1 MAIDET
7 SLSFTCMCTREIL
20 DFIIGD
26 YSLPSIK
33 REDESIQIQLP
44 YLKGYQIDDLFQKFE
59 LGHPSYSEYGNSRWA
74 RMKTLIYELDKV
86 GKAHQ
91 LIDYLFSKNR
101 FQSKVNEFAN
111 IQSFDNYVADVLT
124 FGIDYINKHLYLSGK
139 ELILTE
145 RYCYIQDRD
154 NKLIVK
160 CKNTKSINS
169 QYIKSLSD
177 RIIGDLESKNYDS
190 VITKSRTLIE
200 EVLIYIISEN
210 KETPTDSGNINRLHQ
225 QCKSIL
231 NMQQSKEY
239 DKRINGL
246 LSGLEKIIENIS
258 NLRNINSDAH
268 GVGNNRIEIKE
279 REAILISN
287 ASQIYC
293 DYLLSVHLSH
303 QATKYKE

>member
-1 MAIDET
+1 MAIEET
-7 SLSFTCMCTREIL
+7 MLSFKCLCTKEIL

-26 YSLPSIK
+26 YSFTSIK
-33 REDESIQIQLP
+33 RGDESLQIQLP
-44 YLKGYQIDDLFQKFE
+44 YLKGYQIDELFQKFE
-59 LGHPSYSEYGNSRWA
+59 LELPSYSEYGNSRWA
-74 RMKTLIYELDKV
+74 RMKTLINELDKV

-91 LIDYLFSKNR
+91 LIEYIFSKNR
-101 FQSKVNEFAN
+101 FHSKINEFAS
-111 IQSFDNYVADVLT
+111 IQSFDNYFANVLT
-124 FGIDYINKHLYLSGK
+124 LGVDYINKHLYLSGK
-139 ELILTE
+139 ELILSDTH
-145 RYCYIQDRD
+145 CYLQDRD
-154 NKLIVK
+154 NKLILE
-160 CKNTKSINS
+160 CKSTKSINS

-177 RIIGDLESKNYDS
+177 RIIVDLESKNYDS

-279 REAILISN
+279 REAVLISN
-287 ASQIYC
+287 ASQIFC
-293 DYLLSVHLSH
+293 EYLLSVHLSH
-303 QATKYKE
+303 QVSK